1 VVTHGFA
8 IDSTVVTV
16 LFSCGS
22 SRESSVPE
30 MDTLTELEIN
40 LAPLNKETKQTV
52 TDLDEP
58 SVGSEESKGDAI
70 DSAVLAGTDA

>member
-1 VVTHGFA
+1 
-8 IDSTVVTV
+8 
-16 LFSCGS
+16 
-22 SRESSVPE
+22 

-52 TDLDEP
+52 TDLDER